1 MRVCCAAR
9 AVIHLLLGLFIVL
22 YVVPGIVIA
31 QQENDST
38 TVTQDLNQFYEQ
50 QEIVSTDQSSY
61 DDDAILV
68 SNVFFESDLRQA
80 LKDLSE
86 EAGVPII
93 PDNTVQGFVTLEFED
108 APLEQ
113 VLTKMLSGGGFVY
126 KKIDDYYL
134 IGAPV
139 PENPSFPLLTESVF
153 YKPNYLH
160 AEQIVMLLSEY
171 EKRFVR
177 SEMKS
182 NIISITAPL
191 AMISKIR
198 ENIENVDIPP
208 KQISIEAIV
217 TELSNDAIKSL
228 GLDWDWFGE
237 SGGKTVNVRSNMGSM
252 INDTSVVARIMRN
265 AVSYKS
271 FTYDLILDIKALATS
286 GKARIRANPKIT
298 AINGN
303 EATIFIGSERYFSI
317 VTGPVNYP
325 YTRLEQ
331 IPAGI
336 TLKILPRVSSS
347 NEITAHVD
355 CEVSEVTE
363 IGISGLPLVTKRTAS
378 TDIRVKDGEIIA
390 IGGLVQE
397 RDVTMQKKVPF
408 LGDIPLLGYAF
419 SHTKHEK
426 VETEIA
432 IFIAPHILLDGE
444 NVNRED
450 TQSSNLQ
457 GNR

>member
-1 MRVCCAAR
+1 
-9 AVIHLLLGLFIVL
+9 LGVLIVL
-22 YVVPGIVIA
+22 NVVPGLLVA
-31 QQENDST
+31 QQVNDST
-38 TVTQDLNQFYEQ
+38 TVHEDFNQFVEPQ
-50 QEIVSTDQSSY
+50 KIVSIDEST

-93 PDNTVQGFVTLEFED
+93 PDNTVQGYVTLEFED

-113 VLTKMLSGGGFVY
+113 VLTKMLSGGGFVF

-134 IGAPV
+134 VGAPV
-139 PENPSFPLLTESVF
+139 PENPSFPLLTETVF

-252 INDTSVVARIMRN
+252 INDTSVVGRIIRN

-336 TLKILPRVSSS
+336 TLKILPRVSSK
-347 NEITAHVD
+347 NEITAHID

-363 IGISGLPLVTKRTAS
+363 IGVSGLPLVTKRTAS
-378 TDIRVKDGEIIA
+378 TDIRVMDGEIIA

-397 RDVTMQKKVPF
+397 RTGTMQKKVPL

-419 SHTKHEK
+419 SHTKNQK

-432 IFIAPHILLDGE
+432 IFIAPHILVDE
-444 NVNRED
+444 NSVSRED
-450 TQSSNLQ
+450 A
-457 GNR
+457 R

>member
-1 MRVCCAAR
+1 MNMNIQKQL
-9 AVIHLLLGLFIVL
+9 IHIVL
-22 YVVPGIVIA
+22 FTIFLLFSFNSIYLFAQETIDTTDVNINYDYSNENHQTDENYVI
-31 QQENDST
+31 ENIHQ
-38 TVTQDLNQFYEQ
+38 VTDNEEL
-50 QEIVSTDQSSY
+50 
-61 DDDAILV
+61 ILV

-93 PDNTVQGFVTLEFED
+93 PDNSVQGYVTLEFEN

-113 VLTKMLSGGGFVY
+113 VLKKMLAGGGYVY
-126 KKIDDYYL
+126 RKIDDYFL

-139 PENPSFPLLTESVF
+139 PENPAFPLLTETVF

-160 AEQIVMLLSEY
+160 AEQIVVLLSEY
-171 EKRFVR
+171 YQRYV
-177 SEMKS
+177 KS
-182 NIISITAPL
+182 NPKANIISITAPL
-191 AMISKIR
+191 EMMAKIQGDIR
-198 ENIENVDIPP
+198 NVDVPP
-208 KQISIEAIV
+208 KQISIEAII

-228 GLDWDWFGE
+228 GLDWAWFGE
-237 SGGKTVNVRSNMGSM
+237 SGQKTVNVGTNMGSAV
-252 INDTSVVARIMRN
+252 NDSSLVGKIIRN
-265 AVSYKS
+265 AVNYKS
-271 FTYDLILDIKALATS
+271 FNYDLILDIKALATS
-286 GKARIRANPKIT
+286 GKAKIRANPKIT

-336 TLKILPRVSSS
+336 TLKILPRVSSH
-347 NEITAHVD
+347 NEITAHID

-363 IGISGLPLVTKRTAS
+363 IGSSGLPKVTKRTAS
-378 TDIRVKDGEIIA
+378 TEIRVKDGEIIA

-397 RDVTMQKKVPF
+397 RMVTMQKKIPF

-444 NVNRED
+444 NVSLEE
-450 TQSSNLQ
+450 TK
-457 GNR
+457 